1 MDSSS
6 DRGLEDDLEFDNDF
20 QHTPLSDYGAGE
32 AAKESAALDAAKFE
46 LEAQQALKS
55 QILILCSA
63 LGGAD
68 DSGKYVLGVDALAC
82 LKDIKRWIKVVDD
95 ASDSWNVASACDDN
109 GLVVNDL
116 IPILVQLPA
125 RAADSNKAFYHN
137 ILLAALELLV
147 ALTRPLVLDTERA
160 SAAKIDLY
168 IKLKK
173 SHVRYKDRILNYE
186 GGRCLKSVVGLT
198 IPILSTPRDQ
208 RSPKDTVILNLCL
221 NLFRNVLR
229 IEPADTTVDP
239 RRSTSKTQQ
248 LNDNMPHGVS
258 REDISFSHTVCVF
271 RENKVLRFVQTIT
284 AGLGREFDERV
295 LGNVC
300 LDTYFYLLYGLDP
313 ATVAVQPTAVDA
325 CGGAATALTLG
336 SALEHEKVLKKKLLS
351 NNVTRHANFGTL
363 LSIRQGDEPVLTVSG
378 QKRLIHADL
387 LEQLDAGVSKKAVA
401 ARQTANKN
409 ESTRSDF
416 DRRLGAERAK
426 QLSRD
431 AQSVVCEFC
440 TDFVEAGFGP
450 LLRAV
455 RRVVLGERTSF
466 AAFLEF
472 HFFYVVAWVLKFERL
487 LREHRAD
494 HVFRLGYVQDALSH
508 DVLRLVVKNS
518 LPLYLQNREH
528 SLLRVAVGCFREMLL
543 TVVDMHRLRPEDYPR
558 LSPEQRDELDTYTAA
573 AEQLLRLTFSAE
585 DDIEVLFHV
594 VHDAHK
600 VSLAHALD
608 MIEYTHVLLKV
619 LQYLAD
625 LPTPLA
631 MDRKRRGRAQE
642 QHESESDSMDDAR
655 LKRYLQFDRARYEVY
670 ERKLLHE
677 RVVGC
682 YVSVF
687 AKFAELSEPQ
697 MRRCISYFNRIL
709 LKKDE
714 HFFKLLRLDFM
725 LTLHDVKDAVFG
737 PAVMR
742 DLARLLGYY
751 MHTLEK
757 KWAQTDAVLLDLLTL
772 GQDHDRGVRAYLETG
787 DLDEWR
793 AREHAQRGADV
804 AFATPGLSYSHKVSV
819 LASALVYRDHGGL
832 LETLTA
838 LLRTRG
844 DDELVLDDRAALR
857 SGVFRLL
864 LATVGFRLAAGRAVL
879 PRDVDAGH
887 VIATLAVLEQAREQP
902 LESDEVEAELVE
914 EARETREEREAAS
927 AQFDD
932 LGSDNDLE
940 TLNRVSESIDR
951 LDVLEAALE
960 KNTGRR
966 RRDPE
971 ADEARFAA
979 VRRKRKGRVSR
990 TKRRKSA
997 PKHDEPKQHLSSKYV
1012 DSDDDASD
1020 AEKEAEFFRRE
1031 EQLQALIQANGGVIS
1046 PEQFQRFLGGAVPKR
1061 RMVDLSENEAGL
1073 QSGSESEDSLQSRS
1087 LSSTQESIVPAR
1099 RSRAVIDEDE

>member
-6 DRGLEDDLEFDNDF
+6 DRGLEDDLDLDNEF
-20 QHTPLSDYGAGE
+20 QHTPLSDYDAGE
-32 AAKESAALDAAKFE
+32 ATKQSAEFDAAKFE
-46 LEAQQALKS
+46 HEAQQALKS

-68 DSGKYVLGVDALAC
+68 DTGKYVLGADALAC

-116 IPILVQLPA
+116 VPILVQLPA
-125 RAADSNKAFYHN
+125 RAVDANRAFYHN

-186 GGRCLKSVVGLT
+186 AGRCLKSVVGLT

-229 IEPADTTVDP
+229 IEPADATVGT

-248 LNDNMPHGVS
+248 VNDNMPHGVS

-295 LGNVC
+295 LGTVC

-313 ATVAVQPTAVDA
+313 ATVAVQPGDGAR
-325 CGGAATALTLG
+325 GGAATVLSLG
-336 SALEHEKVLKKKLLS
+336 SALEHEKLLKKKLLS

-387 LEQLDAGVSKKAVA
+387 LDQLDAGVSKKAVA
-401 ARQTANKN
+401 TRHTTNKN

-426 QLSRD
+426 QLSRN
-431 AQSVVCEFC
+431 AHGVVREFC

-450 LLRAV
+450 LLRTM
-455 RRVVLGERTSF
+455 RRVVLGERTPF
-466 AAFLEF
+466 AAFVEF
-472 HFFYVVAWVLKFERL
+472 HFFYLVAWVLKYERL
-487 LREHRAD
+487 LREHHAG
-494 HVFRLGYVQDALSH
+494 HVFRLGYVQDALSY
-508 DVLRLVVKNS
+508 DMLRLVVKNS
-518 LPLYLQNREH
+518 LPLYVQNREH

-543 TVVDMHRLRPEDYPR
+543 TVVDMHRLRPEDYAG
-558 LSPEQRDELDTYTAA
+558 LSPEQQHELDAYTAA

-594 VHDAHK
+594 IHDAHK

-608 MIEYTHVLLKV
+608 MIEHTHVLLKV

-631 MDRKRRGRAQE
+631 MGRKRRGRPQ
-642 QHESESDSMDDAR
+642 QQLDSDSDSMDDAR

-677 RVVGC
+677 RAVAC

-687 AKFAELSEPQ
+687 AKFGELSELQ
-697 MRRCISYFNRIL
+697 MRRCISYFNRIM

-714 HFFKLLRLDFM
+714 HFLKLLRLDFM
-725 LTLHDVKDAVFG
+725 LALHDVKDAVFG

-742 DLARLLGYY
+742 DLGRLLGHY

-787 DLDEWR
+787 NLEEWR

-832 LETLTA
+832 LETLAA

-864 LATVGFRLAAGRAVL
+864 LATVGFRLAPGRAVL
-879 PRDVDAGH
+879 PRDADAGH
-887 VIATLAVLEQAREQP
+887 VTAAVELLEQARERP
-902 LESDEVEAELVE
+902 LESHEVEAELVE
-914 EARETREEREAAS
+914 ERQEQREQPAEDTAR
-927 AQFDD
+927 FDD

-960 KNTGRR
+960 KNTGKR

-971 ADEARFAA
+971 ADDVRFAA
-979 VRRKRKGRVSR
+979 AGRKRKGRASR
-990 TKRRKSA
+990 TARRKSA
-997 PKHDEPKQHLSSKYV
+997 PKHEEPKQHLSSKYV

-1046 PEQFQRFLGGAVPKR
+1046 PEQFQRLLGGGGQQR
-1061 RMVDLSENEAGL
+1061 TMVDLSENEESSL
-1073 QSGSESEDSLQSRS
+1073 SGSESETSTQQSR
-1087 LSSTQESIVPAR
+1087 VPAR
-1099 RSRAVIDEDE
+1099 RGRAVIDEDEDE

>member
-6 DRGLEDDLEFDNDF
+6 DRGLEDDLELDNDI
-20 QHTPLSDYGAGE
+20 QHTPLSDYEAGE
-32 AAKESAALDAAKFE
+32 ATKQSAVSDAAKFE

-125 RAADSNKAFYHN
+125 RAAESNRAFYHS

-221 NLFRNVLR
+221 HLFRNVLR
-229 IEPADTTVDP
+229 IEPADTTVGP
-239 RRSTSKTQQ
+239 RRSASKTQQ
-248 LNDNMPHGVS
+248 VNDNMPRGVS
-258 REDISFSHTVCVF
+258 ADDISFSHTVCVF
-271 RENKVLRFVQTIT
+271 RDNKVLRFVQTIT

-295 LGNVC
+295 LGTVC

-313 ATVAVQPTAVDA
+313 ATVAVQVDDGA
-325 CGGAATALTLG
+325 RGGAAGALSLG
-336 SALEHEKVLKKKLLS
+336 SALEHEKLLKKKLLS

-378 QKRLIHADL
+378 QKRLIRADL

-401 ARQTANKN
+401 ARQTANRN

-431 AQSVVCEFC
+431 AHSVVREFC
-440 TDFVEAGFGP
+440 SDFVEAGFGP

-455 RRVVLGERTSF
+455 RRAVLGERASS

-472 HFFYVVAWVLKFERL
+472 HFFFVVAWLLKYERL
-487 LREHRAD
+487 LRASCAD

-508 DVLRLVVKNS
+508 DMLRLVVKNS

-543 TVVDMHRLRPEDYPR
+543 TLVDMHRLRPEDHAR
-558 LSPEQRDELDTYTAA
+558 LSPEQHDELATYVAA

-608 MIEYTHVLLKV
+608 MVEYTHVLLKV

-631 MDRKRRGRAQE
+631 MGRRRRGPAPQ
-642 QHESESDSMDDAR
+642 QHGSDSDSMDDAR

-682 YVSVF
+682 FVSVF

-697 MRRCISYFNRIL
+697 VRRCISYFNRIML
-709 LKKDE
+709 RKDE

-725 LTLHDVKDAVFG
+725 LALHDIKDAVFG

-742 DLARLLGYY
+742 DLGRLLGYY

-772 GQDHDRGVRAYLETG
+772 GQDHDRGVRAFLDTG

-819 LASALVYRDHGGL
+819 LASALVYRDQGGL

-838 LLRTRG
+838 LLRARG

-864 LATVGFRLAAGRAVL
+864 LATAGFRVAAGRAVL
-879 PRDVDAGH
+879 PRDADAGH
-887 VIATLAVLEQAREQP
+887 VTATLELLEQARERP

-914 EARETREEREAAS
+914 AAQETQPEPDGGAAR
-927 AQFDD
+927 FDD

-940 TLNRVSESIDR
+940 TLSRVSESVDR
-951 LDVLEAALE
+951 LDALEAALE
-960 KNTGRR
+960 KKTGKR
-966 RRDPE
+966 RRDPD
-971 ADEARFAA
+971 ADEPRFAA
-979 VRRKRKGRVSR
+979 SARKRKARATR

-1046 PEQFQRFLGGAVPKR
+1046 PEQFQRLLGGGGQQR
-1061 RMVDLSENEAGL
+1061 RMVDLSESEESVL
-1073 QSGSESEDSLQSRS
+1073 SGSEGADSSQA
-1087 LSSTQESIVPAR
+1087 SIVRAR
-1099 RSRAVIDEDE
+1099 RGRAVIDEDE

>member
-6 DRGLEDDLEFDNDF
+6 DRGLEDDLDFDNDF
-20 QHTPLSDYGAGE
+20 QHTPLSDYEAGE
-32 AAKESAALDAAKFE
+32 ATKQSGTFDAAKFE

-68 DSGKYVLGVDALAC
+68 DTGKYVLGADALAC

-95 ASDSWNVASACDDN
+95 ASDTWNVASACDDN

-116 IPILVQLPA
+116 VPILVQLPA
-125 RAADSNKAFYHN
+125 RAVDANKTFYHN

-186 GGRCLKSVVGLT
+186 AGRCLKSVVGLT

-208 RSPKDTVILNLCL
+208 RSPKDMVILNLCL

-229 IEPADTTVDP
+229 IEPADTTVGT

-248 LNDNMPHGVS
+248 VNDNMPNGVS

-271 RENKVLRFVQTIT
+271 RQNKVLRFVQTIT

-295 LGNVC
+295 LGSVC

-313 ATVAVQPTAVDA
+313 ATVAVQPTDGAR
-325 CGGAATALTLG
+325 GGAATVLTLG
-336 SALEHEKVLKKKLLS
+336 SALEHEKLLKKKLLS

-363 LSIRQGDEPVLTVSG
+363 LSIWQGDEPVLTVSG

-416 DRRLGAERAK
+416 DRRLGTERAK

-431 AQSVVCEFC
+431 AHGVVREFC

-450 LLRAV
+450 LLRAL

-466 AAFLEF
+466 AAFVEF
-472 HFFYVVAWVLKFERL
+472 HFFYVVSWVLKYERL
-487 LREHRAD
+487 LREHHAD

-508 DVLRLVVKNS
+508 DMLRLVVKNS

-543 TVVDMHRLRPEDYPR
+543 TVVDMHRLRPDDYSG
-558 LSPEQRDELDTYTAA
+558 LSPEQQDELDAYTAA

-631 MDRKRRGRAQE
+631 MGRKRRGRSQ
-642 QHESESDSMDDAR
+642 QQQQDSDSDSMDDAR

-687 AKFAELSEPQ
+687 AKFGELSEPQ
-697 MRRCISYFNRIL
+697 MRRCISYFNRIM

-725 LTLHDVKDAVFG
+725 LALHDIKDAVFG

-742 DLARLLGYY
+742 DLGRLLGYY

-819 LASALVYRDHGGL
+819 LASALVYRDHGSL

-838 LLRTRG
+838 LLRTRD

-864 LATVGFRLAAGRAVL
+864 LATVGFRLAPGRAVL
-879 PRDVDAGH
+879 PRDADAGH
-887 VIATLAVLEQAREQP
+887 VTATVELLEQAREQP

-914 EARETREEREAAS
+914 EGQEPREQRDDDTAR
-927 AQFDD
+927 FDD

-960 KNTGRR
+960 KNTGKR

-971 ADEARFAA
+971 ADEVRFAA
-979 VRRKRKGRVSR
+979 AGRKRKGRATK

-997 PKHDEPKQHLSSKYV
+997 PKHDGPKQHLSSKYV

-1046 PEQFQRFLGGAVPKR
+1046 PEQFQRLLGGGGQQR
-1061 RMVDLSENEAGL
+1061 SMVDLSENEESSL
-1073 QSGSESEDSLQSRS
+1073 SGSENEG
-1087 LSSTQESIVPAR
+1087 SSQGSGVPAR
-1099 RSRAVIDEDE
+1099 RGRAVIDEDEDE